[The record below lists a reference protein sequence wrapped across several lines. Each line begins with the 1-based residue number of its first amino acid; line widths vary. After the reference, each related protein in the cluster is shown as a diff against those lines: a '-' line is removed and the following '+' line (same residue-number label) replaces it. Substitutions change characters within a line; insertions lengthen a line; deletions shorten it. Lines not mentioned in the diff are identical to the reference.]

1 MFRPGRRLFSIAAV
15 LMILMA
21 AAHTFGILAPAPERD
36 SVLAVNADVR
46 IGFWAFAFLGS
57 ITFAALGA
65 INLVIAAV
73 GDDRV
78 IRATS
83 WVNFVWVAA
92 FGVLCFHYWIPPPL
106 ILACAIELCVIGGIV
121 L

>member
-1 MFRPGRRLFSIAAV
+1 
-15 LMILMA
+15 MIVAA

-36 SVLAVNADVR
+36 SVLAINAEVR

-57 ITFAALGA
+57 ITFAGLGA
-65 INLVIAAV
+65 INLVVAAV

-83 WVNFVWVAA
+83 WANLVWVGA

-106 ILACAIELCVIGGIV
+106 ILACVIELFVIGAII